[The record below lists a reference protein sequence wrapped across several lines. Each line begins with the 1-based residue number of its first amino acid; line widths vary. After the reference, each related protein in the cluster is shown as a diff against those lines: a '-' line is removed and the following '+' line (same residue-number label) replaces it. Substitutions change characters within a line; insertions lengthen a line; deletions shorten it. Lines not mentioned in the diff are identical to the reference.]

1 MKDLPMFMTEAGAA
15 SLIFREIPYQGAAYV
30 KIQDSRDP
38 QLLLEDCV
46 AVCRAA
52 GAEKVYAS
60 GDPIC
65 ENYPLYTRIL
75 RMQCDTQMLGDTDAA
90 LFPVQEATLETWRR
104 LYNSKVT
111 RIPNGAWMTEADG
124 DQMLRAGE
132 GYFVHRGDTLL
143 GIGRVEGNVLRF
155 VASVQPGVG
164 ADVVRALCHAV
175 TADTVVLEVA
185 STNQKAITLYDKLG
199 FITVSE
205 VSSWYC
211 VL

>member
-15 SLIFREIPYQGAAYV
+15 SLIFREIPYQGAAYI

-38 QLLLEDCV
+38 QQLLEDCV
-46 AVCRAA
+46 AICRAA
-52 GAEKVYAS
+52 GAEKIYAS
-60 GDPIC
+60 GDPVC

-90 LFPVQEATLETWRR
+90 LFPVQETTLETWRT

-124 DQMLRAGE
+124 KQMLQTGE
-132 GYFVHRGDTLL
+132 GYFVHRGDALL
-143 GIGRVEGNVLRF
+143 GIGRVEGNILRF
-155 VASVQPGVG
+155 VASVQSGAG

-175 TADTVVLEVA
+175 TADTVVLDVA
-185 STNQKAITLYDKLG
+185 SANQKAVALYEKLG
-199 FITVSE
+199 FVPVFE

-211 VL
+211 VV